1 VLNVIEVVRPDI
13 STVGR
18 YGVDVLIDIV
28 PVTDPALVNVAV
40 SCGRGKLSVDGV
52 PVDVVAHALAIQF

>member
-1 VLNVIEVVRPDI
+1 M

-18 YGVDVLIDIV
+18 YGVVEPIV
-28 PVTDPALVNVAV
+28 IRPVTDPALVNVAV

-52 PVDVVAHALAIQF
+52 PVDVVAHASAVQF